1 MTFTLREEGGTREGK
16 NEMLS
21 DVGDGGLSSILACMS
36 DLYFFI
42 RENWIWAMTRHHA
55 NNMLLTKNLPFGSDV
70 RQWSHPLMIPLHY
83 LCAKSNYRTR
93 GQFECDVTLFLF
105 CFCFDFVS
113 SHGRCSCYSIVCLRF
128 QDVQIKQFDCKM
140 ITKNVNNYK

>member
-16 NEMLS
+16 YEMLS
-21 DVGDGGLSSILACMS
+21 DVGDGGLASILACMS

-70 RQWSHPLMIPLHY
+70 RQ
-83 LCAKSNYRTR
+83 
-93 GQFECDVTLFLF
+93 
-105 CFCFDFVS
+105 
-113 SHGRCSCYSIVCLRF
+113 
-128 QDVQIKQFDCKM
+128 
-140 ITKNVNNYK
+140 